1 MSFSVNGS
9 NQVLG
14 TGFSTGTNSSLVDEN
29 TSSTILETKNKA
41 AQVVGQV
48 NQSNSNTSLI
58 TNTASNLDQ
67 AEVLSEME
75 QNFIT
80 SFSRGDLDEYD
91 PRAVM
96 IAAKYTE
103 MQFENKGD
111 RVKDLNNILLDLGM
125 NKINNDVA
133 SDIALQAIEITNA
146 FEAGIDTS
154 KNLQNDLFGILV
166 QGNSK
171 FKSQG
176 DQSKIDTDALRTV
189 VNINDLDDSQ
199 NIRRIFTLSSYQT
212 NAYASYTK
220 GDQLTVGEMLADFS
234 GQASE
239 HDAGAYNKGSTI
251 VNAGGIYSDSS
262 WHDADKS
269 NNYELLEL
277 KKLMSEDL
285 LNLTFDNGEAYVFGK
300 TLEGKVILLSKVDND
315 QLGRKLGYNH
325 LTDSSLNTN
334 TAFNKDFQLL
344 DDTKMDAKTQV
355 CWGAKEEFAG
365 TSSMKING
373 REYKDMNTISVTRHT
388 TPLILDLDGDGLELS
403 SHTKG
408 VNFDLTGDGVR
419 DQTAWTKQQNSFD
432 DAFLVLDSNKDGKI
446 NSGKELFG
454 DQNGAE
460 NGFAELAKHDSNNDG
475 VINEQDAVYEDLKL
489 WADMDADGNVDEGE
503 MKSLAELGLKSINT
517 NFNGKAGDKTDEFG
531 NDISMSASF
540 TREVNGN
547 LVNGTVTD
555 VLFVNK
561 DAEAQN
567 LNDIS
572 SILMKKMGAYSE
584 VMGFHNSV
592 IELDSVEDNDN
603 IRLGSKNASKE
614 TQRIA
619 LNNELDSIDQEIS
632 LLNSQLNGFI
642 SEDNLNDSN
651 DFNEIAPQKTNNTQT
666 KTSTVNI
673 NDADDVAGNSINTN
687 ENENKNLSSE
697 INNKNQ
703 NDKTDNSS
711 SINVIRNNVSD
722 LETKRMSI
730 LARIA
735 KVSS

>member
-1 MSFSVNGS
+1 MSFPINRAD
-9 NQVLG
+9 QVLATGFG
-14 TGFSTGTNSSLVDEN
+14 TGRNSTIGSEDSDSLVLD
-29 TSSTILETKNKA
+29 SKNKA
-41 AQVVGQV
+41 AELAGQIGSNATRTNL
-48 NQSNSNTSLI
+48 NQAFNTNI
-58 TNTASNLDQ
+58 EHTR
-67 AEVLSEME
+67 VFSEME
-75 QNFIT
+75 QNFMT

-103 MQFENKGD
+103 MQFDTNGD
-111 RVKDLNNILLDLGM
+111 RVKNLNTVLLDLGI
-125 NKINNDVA
+125 NKIDDDVA

-146 FEAGIDTS
+146 FEAGVDTS

-166 QGNSK
+166 RGNSK
-171 FKSQG
+171 FKNQENQSQV
-176 DQSKIDTDALRTV
+176 DTKALNTV
-189 VNINDLDDSQ
+189 VSMNDLNDSQ

-220 GDQLTVGEMLADFS
+220 GDQLTVGEMLADFA

-239 HDAGAYNKGSTI
+239 HDAGAYNRGSTI
-251 VNAGGIYSDSS
+251 VNAGGMFSDSS

-285 LNLTFDNGEAYVFGK
+285 LNLTFDNGEGYVFGR
-300 TLEGKVILLSKVDND
+300 TLEGKIILLSKVDND

-325 LTDSSLNTN
+325 LTDTATNTN
-334 TAFNKDFQLL
+334 TAFNENFQLL
-344 DDTKMDAKTQV
+344 DDSKMNAKTQTW
-355 CWGAKEEFAG
+355 WGAKEEFAG

-373 REYKDMNTISVTRHT
+373 REYKDISTISATRHT
-388 TPLILDLDGDGLELS
+388 TPLILDLDGDGLDLS

-419 DQTAWTKQQNSFD
+419 DQTAWTKKQNSFD
-432 DAFLVLDSNKDGKI
+432 DAFLVLDSNKDGEI

-460 NGFAELAKHDSNNDG
+460 NGFAELAKHDSNKDG
-475 VINEQDAVYEDLKL
+475 VINESDSIYKDLKL
-489 WADMDADGNVDEGE
+489 WADMDADGNVDAGE
-503 MKSLAELGLKSINT
+503 MKSLAEMGLKSINT
-517 NFNGKAGDKTDEFG
+517 KFNGKAGDKADEFG

-547 LVNGTVTD
+547 LLNGTVTD

-567 LNDIS
+567 LSDLS

-592 IELDSVEDNDN
+592 IELNSVEDDDQ
-603 IRLGSKNASKE
+603 IRLGSKVASNE

-619 LNNELDSIDQEIS
+619 LNNELDDIDQEIS
-632 LLNSQLNGFI
+632 LLNSQLNGLAN
-642 SEDNLNDSN
+642 EDELNNENDSI
-651 DFNEIAPQKTNNTQT
+651 EISPTNTAKPTKGETTNN
-666 KTSTVNI
+666 SNGV
-673 NDADDVAGNSINTN
+673 DGNEQNSVTFS
-687 ENENKNLSSE
+687 ENKNSNTENSSQRQE
-697 INNKNQ
+697 T
-703 NDKTDNSS
+703 KTDNSS
-711 SINVIRNNVSD
+711 SINSIRNNVSD
-722 LETKRMSI
+722 LESRRMSI
-730 LARIA
+730 LSRIS